1 MARRH
6 ALGEQLG
13 AHDGGQVL
21 LHEVAR
27 GHVDVERHLQAARTP
42 RRQLR
47 EPAGEHPARDG
58 LDAAG
63 LLRERNE
70 LVGRHEAARR
80 MAPADQHL
88 GRQAAAVDQRDLGLV
103 LQVELVLVDCAAQVG
118 QQAQAVLAGARHL
131 RVEGGEAAAG
141 LLGDVHRRVGVRHQL
156 GRVAAVVG
164 EGGDADRAADVHRL
178 ALDRHRRVERA
189 EQLARQHRG
198 AFAALRRQQH
208 GELVAADAGHGVGGA
223 AQLARQAAG
232 HLVEQLVADR
242 MAQHVV
248 DFLETIQ
255 VDQQHRHRVAGARR
269 GAHGLVQAVVEQ
281 RAIGQAR
288 QRIAEREVDD
298 ARLSLRQAVA
308 HLAERDDQP
317 PHFVAAC
324 RGHRAVQL
332 AVGDLA
338 RERHRQRER
347 ARDRTG
353 DHHRAHQRDH
363 HREAGQLEHV
373 LAAPRLLHADA
384 GDRGVGLRRLDGH
397 QRIQRIQHVVEC
409 RQRLL
414 EHDRT
419 RRVEIELHLFD
430 GVLERRLETAA
441 GGDQAF
447 DDDGVLDGM
456 RIGQQLRERGLLL
469 GEFGVDQRVD
479 GHPIGAGIEQEQRV
493 QVLRAGLRRLFG
505 LARQQHLAQAGLG
518 HDAARFPDQLGLLQ
532 RQRHDPGQQR
542 QQQAERE
549 REPHRDRGAAGE
561 SAGRGRQIVEG
572 HGGPE

>member
-1 MARRH
+1 M
-6 ALGEQLG
+6 
-13 AHDGGQVL
+13 
-21 LHEVAR
+21 
-27 GHVDVERHLQAARTP
+27 
-42 RRQLR
+42 
-47 EPAGEHPARDG
+47 
-58 LDAAG
+58 
-63 LLRERNE
+63 
-70 LVGRHEAARR
+70 
-80 MAPADQHL
+80 
-88 GRQAAAVDQRDLGLV
+88 
-103 LQVELVLVDCAAQVG
+103 
-118 QQAQAVLAGARHL
+118 
-131 RVEGGEAAAG
+131 
-141 LLGDVHRRVGVRHQL
+141 
-156 GRVAAVVG
+156 
-164 EGGDADRAADVHRL
+164 
-178 ALDRHRRVERA
+178 
-189 EQLARQHRG
+189 
-198 AFAALRRQQH
+198 
-208 GELVAADAGHGVGGA
+208 
-223 AQLARQAAG
+223 
-232 HLVEQLVADR
+232 
-242 MAQHVV
+242 
-248 DFLETIQ
+248 
-255 VDQQHRHRVAGARR
+255 AGARR

-298 ARLSLRQAVA
+298 ARLALRQAVA

-317 PHFVAAC
+317 PHFVAAS

-373 LAAPRLLHADA
+373 LAAPGLLHADA

-430 GVLERRLETAA
+430 GVLERRLETAT

-447 DDDGVLDGM
+447 DDDRVFDGM

-479 GHPIGAGIEQEQRV
+479 RHPIGAGIEQEQRV

-532 RQRHDPGQQR
+532 GQRHDPGQQR